1 MTSLKIWDIHGG
13 IHPPE
18 HKDLSNRTPIQPAPL
33 PQRLI
38 LPLAQHLGA
47 PAEPCVTLGERVLK
61 GQQIAVASGF
71 VSAPLHAPTSGVV
84 SLIGPQPYP
93 HVSGMLAN
101 AIVIDSDGEDKWIE
115 LQPQPDYRELERPAL
130 LELIRQAGIS
140 GLGGAGFPT
149 AVKLSPPPTQTI
161 RTLIIN
167 GTECEPYITADDLLM
182 REKAAQLVAGIE
194 ILAHLI
200 QPQEVLIGI
209 EDNKPEAIAAVR
221 AAIGERP
228 FVLKVFPTKY
238 PSGGEKQLIQI
249 LTGEEVPSGGL
260 PADIGMLCQN
270 VGTCVA
276 IHDAV
281 LLGKPLISRVTTL
294 TGEALA
300 RPMNVEVLIGTAVDE
315 LLAFAG
321 LEQNRL
327 NRLIMGGPMMGFTL
341 PSLEVPVVK
350 TTNCLLASTLE
361 ELPPPP
367 PALPCIRCGECA
379 EACPV
384 SLLPQQLHFFALGQE
399 HEQLKAHHLFDC
411 IECGACA
418 YVCPSSIPL
427 VQYYRAA
434 KGEIRELEQKQ
445 QKAEHSKQR
454 FELRQERL
462 RRAEE
467 QKEAERKA
475 RAERAARAKATQS
488 EAGAATVTTAAPVQV
503 QKAGL
508 SDAQKKLKIEASMA
522 QVALKKAEKQLAA
535 HDTAELQAQ
544 VADLRKAAEAAQNA
558 LDAAMQESASA
569 ASAPATTPMDEEALK
584 KAKIEAAMLK
594 AQIRKLE
601 KVESPD
607 DDQQAELA
615 RLRQQLHEA
624 EQALAAAQS
633 AAPAPAAK
641 PAADEALKKAKIEAA
656 MLKAQIRKL
665 EKVETPD
672 DDQQAELA
680 RLRQQL
686 QEAEQ
691 ALAAAQSA
699 APAPAAKPADDEA
712 LKKAKIEAAMLKAQI
727 RKLEKLEAPDD
738 DQQAELAHLRQQLHE
753 AEQALAAAQSAAPA
767 PAAKPADDEALKK
780 AKIEAAMLKAQI
792 RKLEKVEAPDDDQQ
806 AELARLRQQL
816 HEAEQALVAAQS
828 AAPAPAAKPA
838 DDEALKKAKIEAAM
852 LKAQIRKLEKVE
864 SPDDDQQAELARL
877 RQQLHEAEQALAAAQ
892 SAAPAPAAKPADD
905 EALKKAKIELAMK
918 RAELKKAEKAG
929 ADEAELSRLR
939 DALTAAEQALHA
951 AEDASQKPAP
961 ELVRTSKPGV
971 DDRQRELKTELAFA
985 RADLR
990 KLERDENAEPGAV
1003 EAART
1008 RLSEAERQLA
1018 DYQRS

>member
-1 MTSLKIWDIHGG
+1 MTALKIWDIHGG

-33 PQRLI
+33 PKRLV
-38 LPLAQHLGA
+38 LPLTQHLGA

-71 VSAPLHAPTSGVV
+71 VSAPLHAPTSGLV
-84 SLIGPQPYP
+84 SFIGPQPYP

-101 AIVIDSDGEDKWIE
+101 AIVIDSDGEDKWID
-115 LQPQPDYRELERPAL
+115 LHPQPDYRELERPAL

-182 REKAAQLVAGIE
+182 REKAAELVAGIE

-228 FVLKVFPTKY
+228 FTLKVFPTKY

-281 LLGKPLISRVTTL
+281 LLGKPLISRITTL

-300 RPMNVEVLIGTAVDE
+300 RPMNVEVLIGTPVDE

-321 LEQNRL
+321 LDQHRL
-327 NRLIMGGPMMGFTL
+327 NRLIMGGPMMGFSL

-399 HEQLKAHHLFDC
+399 HEQLKAHNLFDC

-418 YVCPSSIPL
+418 YVCPSNIPL

-475 RAERAARAKATQS
+475 RAERAARAKAAQS
-488 EAGAATVTTAAPVQV
+488 ESGPTATTAETAAPT
-503 QKAGL
+503 QKT
-508 SDAQKKLKIEASMA
+508 SFSETQKKLKIEASMA
-522 QVALKKAEKQLAA
+522 QVALKKAEKQLATHA
-535 HDTAELQAQ
+535 TAELEAQ
-544 VADLRKAAEAAQNA
+544 VADLRNAAEAAQRA
-558 LDAAMQESASA
+558 LDAAMQTDSAPPATAPGPDDAVAKKAKIEAAMLKAQIRKLEKVETPDDDQQAELARLRQQLNDAEQALTAAQSA
-569 ASAPATTPMDEEALK
+569 APAPAAKPADDEALK

-601 KVESPD
+601 KIEAPD
-607 DDQQAELA
+607 DAQQAELG
-615 RLRQQLHEA
+615 RLRQQLHDA
-624 EQALAAAQS
+624 EQTLAAAQS

-641 PAADEALKKAKIEAA
+641 PADDEALKKAKIEAA

-686 QEAEQ
+686 
-691 ALAAAQSA
+691 
-699 APAPAAKPADDEA
+699 
-712 LKKAKIEAAMLKAQI
+712 
-727 RKLEKLEAPDD
+727 
-738 DQQAELAHLRQQLHE
+738 HE
-753 AEQALAAAQSAAPA
+753 AEQGLSAAQNSAPT
-767 PAAKPADDEALKK
+767 PDAKPA
-780 AKIEAAMLKAQI
+780 
-792 RKLEKVEAPDDDQQ
+792 
-806 AELARLRQQL
+806 
-816 HEAEQALVAAQS
+816 
-828 AAPAPAAKPA
+828 A
-838 DDEALKKAKIEAAM
+838 DD
-852 LKAQIRKLEKVE
+852 
-864 SPDDDQQAELARL
+864 
-877 RQQLHEAEQALAAAQ
+877 
-892 SAAPAPAAKPADD
+892 
-905 EALKKAKIELAMK
+905 ALKKAKIELAMK

-929 ADEAELSRLR
+929 AEEPELSRLR
-939 DALTAAEQALHA
+939 DALSAAEQALHA

-971 DDRQRELKTELAFA
+971 DDRQRALKTELAFA

-990 KLERDENAEPGAV
+990 KLERDENAESAAID
-1003 EAART
+1003 AARA
-1008 RLSEAERQLA
+1008 RLSEAERQMA
-1018 DYQRS
+1018 EYQDS

>member
-1 MTSLKIWDIHGG
+1 MTALKIWDIHGG

-33 PQRLI
+33 PKRLV
-38 LPLAQHLGA
+38 LPLTQHLGA
-47 PAEPCVTLGERVLK
+47 PAEPCVTLGEQVLK

-84 SLIGPQPYP
+84 SFIGPQPYP

-101 AIVIDSDGEDKWIE
+101 AIVIDSDGEDKWID
-115 LQPQPDYRELERPAL
+115 LHPQPDYRELERPAL

-182 REKAAQLVAGIE
+182 REKAAELVAGIE

-228 FVLKVFPTKY
+228 FTLKVFPTKY

-281 LLGKPLISRVTTL
+281 LLGKPLISRITTL

-300 RPMNVEVLIGTAVDE
+300 RPMNVEVLIGTPVDE

-321 LEQNRL
+321 LDQHRL
-327 NRLIMGGPMMGFTL
+327 NRLIMGGPMMGFSL

-399 HEQLKAHHLFDC
+399 HEQLKAHNLFDC

-418 YVCPSSIPL
+418 YVCPSNIPL

-475 RAERAARAKATQS
+475 RAERAARAKAAQS
-488 EAGAATVTTAAPVQV
+488 ESGPTATTAETAAPA
-503 QKAGL
+503 QKTSL
-508 SDAQKKLKIEASMA
+508 SETQKKLKIEASMA
-522 QVALKKAEKQLAA
+522 QVALKKAEKQLATHA
-535 HDTAELQAQ
+535 TAELEAQ
-544 VADLRKAAEAAQNA
+544 VADLRNAAEAAQRA
-558 LDAAMQESASA
+558 LDAAMQADSAPPATAPGPDDAVAKKAKIEAAMLKAQIRKLEKIEAPDDDQQTELARLRQQLNDAEQALTAAQSA
-569 ASAPATTPMDEEALK
+569 APAPAAKPADDEALK

-601 KVESPD
+601 KIEAPD
-607 DDQQAELA
+607 DDQQTELA
-615 RLRQQLHEA
+615 RLRQQLNDA
-624 EQALAAAQS
+624 EQALTAAQS

-641 PAADEALKKAKIEAA
+641 PADDEALKKAKIEAAMLKAQIRKLEKIEAPDDDQQTELARLRQQLHDAEQALTAAQSAAPAPAAKPADDEALKKAKIEAA

-686 QEAEQ
+686 
-691 ALAAAQSA
+691 
-699 APAPAAKPADDEA
+699 
-712 LKKAKIEAAMLKAQI
+712 
-727 RKLEKLEAPDD
+727 
-738 DQQAELAHLRQQLHE
+738 HE
-753 AEQALAAAQSAAPA
+753 AEQGLSAAQNSAPT
-767 PAAKPADDEALKK
+767 PDAKPTADD
-780 AKIEAAMLKAQI
+780 
-792 RKLEKVEAPDDDQQ
+792 
-806 AELARLRQQL
+806 
-816 HEAEQALVAAQS
+816 
-828 AAPAPAAKPA
+828 
-838 DDEALKKAKIEAAM
+838 
-852 LKAQIRKLEKVE
+852 
-864 SPDDDQQAELARL
+864 
-877 RQQLHEAEQALAAAQ
+877 
-892 SAAPAPAAKPADD
+892 
-905 EALKKAKIELAMK
+905 ALKKAKIELAMK

-929 ADEAELSRLR
+929 AEEPELSRLR
-939 DALTAAEQALHA
+939 DALRAAEQALHA

-971 DDRQRELKTELAFA
+971 DDRQRALKTELAFA

-990 KLERDENAEPGAV
+990 KLERDENAESAAID
-1003 EAART
+1003 AARA
-1008 RLSEAERQLA
+1008 RLSEAERQMA
-1018 DYQRS
+1018 EYQDS